1 MALSKEQFTNALKR
15 LVLSRM
21 RILMKHSFYGLLLMH
36 TKFKVEEECETAY
49 TDGDYIVFGY
59 YFLEELSDEELD
71 FVMMHEILHI
81 VLRHCNRFGKKDDN
95 LFNIACDIVVNSNI
109 LKSNNFDRKS
119 ITINKYGESIHKT
132 PNGDEGFHYTAE
144 EVFLLLE
151 EKKEKYKNQNKAENS
166 FDDHSKWTLL
176 SDENEG
182 DKADDENQKW
192 LNRVLAAKA
201 AVEKQLEG
209 KGTTAGSIPASIER
223 LYKELT
229 ESKVDWRTLLQN
241 FIQEEVNDYSF
252 TPPDKRFSEFDFFL
266 PDFNDT
272 DAKVSDIL
280 FMVDTSGSVT
290 DEMLNQAI
298 SEIKGAIDQYNGKL
312 SGYLGFFDT
321 KVTDPKPFDSVD
333 EMKKIAPI
341 GGGGTSFHVIFNY
354 VNDKMIENKP
364 KCIVILTDGY
374 AEFPSKD
381 IIDIPVLWLINNNEV
396 TPPWGTVARIKW
408 E

>member
-1 MALSKEQFTNALKR
+1 M
-15 LVLSRM
+15 
-21 RILMKHSFYGLLLMH
+21 
-36 TKFKVEEECETAY
+36 
-49 TDGDYIVFGY
+49 
-59 YFLEELSDEELD
+59 
-71 FVMMHEILHI
+71 
-81 VLRHCNRFGKKDDN
+81 
-95 LFNIACDIVVNSNI
+95 
-109 LKSNNFDRKS
+109 
-119 ITINKYGESIHKT
+119 
-132 PNGDEGFHYTAE
+132 
-144 EVFLLLE
+144 
-151 EKKEKYKNQNKAENS
+151 KKEEHKNKNKADNS

-192 LNRVLAAKA
+192 LNRILAAKA

-209 KGTTAGSIPASIER
+209 KGTTAGAIPASIER

-229 ESKVDWRTLLQN
+229 ESRVDWRTLLQN

-272 DAKVSDIL
+272 DVRVSDIL

-354 VNDKMIENKP
+354 INDKMIENKP

-374 AEFPSKD
+374 AEFPSND

-396 TPPWGTVARIKW
+396 TPPWGTVARINW
-408 E
+408 G